1 MRLSGE
7 EAKAVYWH
15 QDLPPLD
22 AEVMQEHVIEATSGR
37 VPGVIE
43 RHGDLWQHC
52 YVVLMETAR
61 LRLEQEIIRLGGHY
75 ARVTDEHIE
84 IKHDDAKGEGWLHG
98 QFNYVLYRR
107 AS

>member
-1 MRLSGE
+1 MSLSSE

-22 AEVMQEHVIEATSGR
+22 AEVMQEHVIEATSDR

-52 YVVLMETAR
+52 YVVLWKLQGSGSSRKSSAWVDTM
-61 LRLEQEIIRLGGHY
+61 H
-75 ARVTDEHIE
+75 V
-84 IKHDDAKGEGWLHG
+84 
-98 QFNYVLYRR
+98 
-107 AS
+107 